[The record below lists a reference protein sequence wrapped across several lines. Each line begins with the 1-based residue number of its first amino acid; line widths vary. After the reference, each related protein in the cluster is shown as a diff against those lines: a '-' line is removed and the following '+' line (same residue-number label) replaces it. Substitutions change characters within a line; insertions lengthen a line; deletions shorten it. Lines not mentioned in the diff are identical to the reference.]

1 MNCRVLL
8 SAGSAAMVLAST
20 TADVAIGAP
29 TLSSPIL
36 DAARRIAALSQEFE
50 EADVPGAGSA
60 ETDRIGRLIVSQ
72 EEVIFAATPTTV
84 AEAMVVLMVAAGS
97 LDATDPLE
105 DVARSAVARATWCL
119 AGIAGVDVMELGG
132 EFYLP
137 PSYAGRAA

>member
-1 MNCRVLL
+1 MIRRTLLAAAPVAVVLVG
-8 SAGSAAMVLAST
+8 AGIAPA
-20 TADVAIGAP
+20 TATP
-29 TLSSPIL
+29 LPSPIL

-119 AGIAGVDVMELGG
+119 AGIAGVDVMKLGG